1 MTEMRYLFLLAG
13 LLCLGMLIVHALM
26 GGIETLNP
34 VMASPLALEIRVA
47 ILAIWHGMSLVFILS
62 AIAFFWA
69 FRTQRAKSRPVGLL
83 LGCFYLLF
91 AGVFATLSFLWFE
104 DLMML
109 PQWTLLAPIGIFAL
123 IASI

>member
-1 MTEMRYLFLLAG
+1 MRYLYLLAG
-13 LLCLGMLIVHALM
+13 LLCLGMLTVHALM

-34 VMASPLALEIRVA
+34 VMASPLALEIRGA
-47 ILAIWHGMSLVFILS
+47 ILAIWHGMTLVFILS

-69 FRTQRAKSRPVGLL
+69 FVADRDKSRPVGLL
-83 LGCFYLLF
+83 LGCFYVLF
-91 AGVFATLSFLWFE
+91 AGLFATLSFLWFE
-104 DLMML
+104 DLMIL

>member
-1 MTEMRYLFLLAG
+1 MRYLFLLAG
-13 LLCLGMLIVHALM
+13 LLCLGTLVVHALM

-34 VMASPLALEIRVA
+34 AMASPLALEVRGTIMAV
-47 ILAIWHGMSLVFILS
+47 WHGMTLVFILS

-69 FRTQRAKSRPVGLL
+69 FAADRGKSRAVGVL
-83 LGCFYLLF
+83 LGCFYVLF
-91 AGVFATLSFLWFE
+91 GGIFAVLSFLWFE
-104 DLMML
+104 DLTIL